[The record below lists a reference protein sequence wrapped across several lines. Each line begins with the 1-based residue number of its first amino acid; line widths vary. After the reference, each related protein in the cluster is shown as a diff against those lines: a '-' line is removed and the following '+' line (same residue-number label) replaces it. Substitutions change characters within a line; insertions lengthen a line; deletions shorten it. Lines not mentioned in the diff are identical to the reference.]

1 MIVFP
6 LISLNGIFSTG
17 RVALVNLKKTLL
29 HCFIVIYLFIYFNEH
44 LSLAVIN
51 CCLHVI

>member
-6 LISLNGIFSTG
+6 LISLNGIFSKG

-29 HCFIVIYLFIYFNEH
+29 HCFIFFFNEH

>member
-6 LISLNGIFSTG
+6 LISFNGIFSKG

-29 HCFIVIYLFIYFNEH
+29 HCFIVIYLFIFNEH